1 MRILKGILM
10 LTIAV
15 CLLIAV
21 SCIIGKDNEK
31 TPSPGN
37 LTDGNTAQAEGREP
51 SPASP
56 GQESLSP
63 TPTASSDNQVSLTPT
78 PAPDQK
84 PSEPAQELNIEP
96 VDYSAIR
103 PNESGEI
110 PIVMFHN
117 FVEDL
122 NSTNDPEFTTSFAD
136 FEKLL
141 ETLYNEGYRLI
152 SMRDFIDHN
161 ISVPAGTKPM
171 VFTFDD
177 GSPGQFNLIEENGKL
192 VVNPKSA
199 AGIMIKFSEKHPD
212 FGIKGIFYLNMDK
225 EEKTFEGAGTLKER
239 LEILMSYGF
248 EVGNHSWG
256 HFNFSQ
262 AKNREQVYERL
273 GRNQKRLQEIIEGA
287 SFYSLA
293 LPHGG
298 KAPEELKDAMVQG
311 EYEGAR
317 YFHET
322 IMAVGSTPSVPSI
335 HKDYN
340 PGYVAR
346 IRSQGKVEVKFDL
359 TYWLPNM
366 TRDRMYISDGD
377 PNTVVVPKGKENLID
392 TGKLNGKKL
401 ITY

>member
-1 MRILKGILM
+1 MRILKGIIMLM
-10 LTIAV
+10 ITV

-21 SCIIGKDNEK
+21 SCIFKSGNEK
-31 TPSPGN
+31 TPPSEQLIDGSEEPG
-37 LTDGNTAQAEGREP
+37 TEQEP
-51 SPASP
+51 SPAASSP
-56 GQESLSP
+56 TPPVSSPEQGALSP
-63 TPTASSDNQVSLTPT
+63 TPAVPSPEQAALS
-78 PAPDQK
+78 PAP
-84 PSEPAQELNIEP
+84 EIEIEP
-96 VDYSAIR
+96 VDYSKIQ
-103 PNESGEI
+103 PNESGDI

-122 NSTNDPEFTTSFAD
+122 NLTTDEDFTTSFDA

-141 ETLYNEGYRLI
+141 ETLHSEGYRLI

-161 ISVPAGTKPM
+161 ISVPAGTRPM

-177 GSPGQFNLIEENGKL
+177 GSSGQFNLIKENGKL

-199 AGIMIKFSEKHPD
+199 VGIMIKFNEKHPD
-212 FGIKGIFYLNMDK
+212 FGLKGIFYLNMDK

-239 LEILMSYGF
+239 LEILTSCGF

-256 HFNFSQ
+256 HFNFSGS
-262 AKNREQVYERL
+262 KNREQIYERL
-273 GRNQKRLQEIIEGA
+273 GRNQKRLQEIIKGL

-317 YFHET
+317 YFNET

-346 IRSQGKVEVKFDL
+346 IRSQGKNEIKFDL

-366 TRDRMYISDGD
+366 TRARMYISDGD
-377 PNTVVVPKGKENLID
+377 PRTVVVPKGKESLID
-392 TGKLNGKKL
+392 PEKLNGKKL

>member
-1 MRILKGILM
+1 MRILKGIIM
-10 LTIAV
+10 LSLAV

-21 SCIIGKDNEK
+21 SCIIKSGNEK
-31 TPSPGN
+31 TPPSEQIIYEPKEPG
-37 LTDGNTAQAEGREP
+37 TEQEP
-51 SPASP
+51 STSATSPTPAVSSP
-56 GQESLSP
+56 EHGALSP
-63 TPTASSDNQVSLTPT
+63 TPAVSSPEQAALS
-78 PAPDQK
+78 PAP
-84 PSEPAQELNIEP
+84 EIEIEP
-96 VDYSAIR
+96 VDYSEIK
-103 PNESGEI
+103 PNESGDI
-110 PIVMFHN
+110 PIIMFHN
-117 FVEDL
+117 FIEDL
-122 NSTNDPEFTTSFAD
+122 DLTTDVEFTTSFDA
-136 FEKLL
+136 FENLL
-141 ETLYNEGYRLI
+141 ETLYNKGYRLI

-161 ISVPAGTKPM
+161 ISVPAGMKPM

-177 GSPGQFNLIEENGKL
+177 GSSGQFNLIEENGKL

-199 AGIMIKFSEKHPD
+199 VGIMIKFSQKHPD
-212 FGIKGIFYLNMDK
+212 FGLRGIFYLNMDK
-225 EEKTFEGAGTLKER
+225 EEKTFEGAGALKER
-239 LEILMSYGF
+239 LEILTSYGF

-256 HFNFSQ
+256 HFNFSES
-262 AKNREQVYERL
+262 KNRDQIYERL
-273 GRNQKRLQEIIEGA
+273 GRNQKRLQEIIKDG

-298 KAPEELKDAMVQG
+298 KAPEELKDAMEQG
-311 EYEGAR
+311 EFEGTR

-346 IRSQGKVEVKFDL
+346 IRSQGKEEIKFDL

-377 PNTVVVPKGKENLID
+377 PRTVVVPKGKESLID
-392 TGKLNGKKL
+392 PEKLNGKKL